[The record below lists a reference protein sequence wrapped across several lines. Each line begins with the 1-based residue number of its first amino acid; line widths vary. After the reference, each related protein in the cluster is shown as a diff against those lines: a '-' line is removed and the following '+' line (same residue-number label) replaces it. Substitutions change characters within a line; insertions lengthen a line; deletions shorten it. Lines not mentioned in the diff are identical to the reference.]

1 MPGRTVAQ
9 RLQRFAPD
17 AVHIATE
24 GPLGMAA
31 RRWCLK
37 HGLAFTTSYHTR
49 FPEYVRLRAPVP
61 LAVSYAWMRRFHH
74 AAARTLVATESMRAS
89 LLEHGFRN
97 VVLWTRGVDLDLF
110 RPRAKRSDRWSRPLM
125 VYVGR
130 VAVEKN
136 LEAFLALDRPGTKL
150 VIGDGPARA
159 TLQGR
164 YPDAEFIGYR
174 HGEALATA
182 VAEGDVFVFPSRTDT
197 FGVVMLE
204 AMACGLPVAAYPV
217 EGPLDVVREGVN
229 GALDEDLGAA
239 VERALAV
246 DRETCRRYAEGCS
259 WERSVAQ
266 FHGHLVRAADGSP
279 LAARTR
285 AEPGDTVRA
294 PA

>member
-1 MPGRTVAQ
+1 MRIGRTF
-9 RLQRFAPD
+9 RFCQ
-17 AVHIATE
+17 HIFYS
-24 GPLGMAA
+24 G
-31 RRWCLK
+31 
-37 HGLAFTTSYHTR
+37 AFQNSPHCTTSYHTR

-74 AAARTLVATESMRAS
+74 AAARTLVATASMRNS
-89 LLEHGFRN
+89 LVAHGFRN
-97 VVLWTRGVDLDLF
+97 VVLWTRGVDLGLF
-110 RPRAKRSDRWSRPLM
+110 RPLARRSERWQRPLM

-159 TLQGR
+159 GLQRR
-164 YPDAEFIGYR
+164 YPAAEFIGYR
-174 HGEALATA
+174 HGEALAA
-182 VAEGDVFVFPSRTDT
+182 AIAEGDVFVFPGRTDT

-229 GALDEDLGAA
+229 GAVDEDLGAA

-246 DRETCRRYAEGCS
+246 DRKACRRYA
-259 WERSVAQ
+259 
-266 FHGHLVRAADGSP
+266 
-279 LAARTR
+279 
-285 AEPGDTVRA
+285 
-294 PA
+294 